1 MRRRTETMS
10 KPTFYV
16 TTPIY
21 YPSATLHIGHCYT
34 TVAADTITRYKK
46 MRGYDAYFLTGSDEH
61 GQKIERAAANA
72 GMEPIKYVDGIIASF
87 QELWKKFDINYDDF
101 IRTTQ
106 SRHEDVVCEVFNKLK
121 AKGDIYLGSYEGH
134 YCVSC
139 ETFYTETQIKEAEGV
154 CPDCGGPVD
163 IVKEESYFFKL
174 SNYADRLLEYIDA
187 NPDFIQPVSR
197 RNEMIN
203 FIKQGLEDLSV
214 SRTTFSWGIP
224 VPNDPKHVV
233 YVWLDALTNYI
244 SALGYTK
251 GDERFE
257 KYWPADVHLVGKD
270 IVRFHTIIW
279 PIMLMALDLPL
290 PKKVFAH
297 GWILV
302 NEGKMSKSK
311 GNVVDPMVL
320 ADKYSTDA
328 LRYFLLREFIFGT
341 DGNYSEDVLINRINV
356 DLANDFGNLLSRTT
370 AMITKFQDGVIVA
383 PTVKTEFDDE
393 LLELFKTVPE
403 EMAAYMEKLEF
414 HNAFASVWKIIT
426 KANKYIDE
434 CAPWALNK
442 NGEKEKLAT
451 VLYNMAEAIRIA
463 TILLTPVMPNTPAKV
478 FEQLGIAEQTELHD
492 WDALVY
498 GGIKAGTVIHRG
510 EPIFPRLEMEKE
522 EAPKQEKK
530 EKKGKEKQQ
539 KKEEKA
545 EVKEEKKAEE
555 AEGVITIDDF
565 TKVELRVGTILTAE
579 KVENADKLLK
589 FTVKIDE
596 EERTIVSGIAKY
608 YAPET
613 LIGKNVVVVANLKPA
628 KLRGIESKGMLL
640 CASKGDELELLTV
653 DIPCGGVVR

>member
-1 MRRRTETMS
+1 MS

-61 GQKIERAAANA
+61 GQKIERAAAKA

-87 QELWKKFDINYDDF
+87 QELWKKFDIDYDDF

-106 SRHEDVVCEVFNKLK
+106 PRHEDVVREVFNKLK
-121 AKGDIYLGSYEGH
+121 EKGDIYLGSYEGH

-370 AMITKFQDGVIVA
+370 AMITKFQDGVIAA

-403 EMAAYMEKLEF
+403 EMAEYMEKLEF

-478 FEQLGIAEQTELHD
+478 FAQLGIAEQTELQD
-492 WDALVY
+492 WDALAY
-498 GGIKAGTVIHRG
+498 GGIKAGTVINRG
-510 EPIFPRLEMEKE
+510 EPIFPRLELEKE

-530 EKKGKEKQQ
+530 EKKVKEKQQ
-539 KKEEKA
+539 KKEDKA
-545 EVKEEKKAEE
+545 EVKVEKKAEE
-555 AEGVITIDDF
+555 VEGVITIDDF

>member
-1 MRRRTETMS
+1 MA
-10 KPTFYV
+10 KPTFYI

-34 TVAADTITRYKK
+34 TVAADTMTRYKK

-61 GQKIERAAANA
+61 GQKIERAAAA
-72 GMEPIKYVDGIIASF
+72 ADMKPIEYVDRIIASF
-87 QELWKKFDINYDDF
+87 QKLWKKFDIDYDDF

-106 SRHEDVVCEVFNKLK
+106 PRHEEVVAEVFNKLK

-139 ETFYTETQIKEAEGV
+139 ETFYTETQIKDAEGV

-163 IVKEESYFFKL
+163 IVREESYFFKL
-174 SNYADRLLEYIDA
+174 SNYADRLLEYIDSH
-187 NPDFIQPVSR
+187 PDFIQPVSR

-203 FIKQGLEDLSV
+203 FIKQGLEDLSI

-224 VPNDPKHVV
+224 VPNDPKHVI

-279 PIMLMALDLPL
+279 PIILMALDLPL

-370 AMITKFQDGVIVA
+370 AMITKFQNGIIEA
-383 PTVKTEFDDE
+383 PAVKTEFDDE
-393 LLELFKTVPE
+393 LLELFKTVPD
-403 EMAAYMEKLEF
+403 EMAEYMEKLEF

-463 TILLTPVMPNTPAKV
+463 TILLTPIMPNTPSKV
-478 FEQLGIAEQTELHD
+478 FAQLGIADQSELHT
-492 WDALVY
+492 WESLTY
-498 GGIKAGTVIHRG
+498 GGIKAGTEIHRG
-510 EPIFPRLEMEKE
+510 EPIFPRLEVEKE
-522 EAPKQEKK
+522 DAPKEEKK
-530 EKKGKEKQQ
+530 EKKNKEKQQ
-539 KKEEKA
+539 KKQEK
-545 EVKEEKKAEE
+545 ETVKEDKKE

-565 TKVELRVGTILTAE
+565 NKVELRVGTILAAE

-589 FTVKIDE
+589 FNVKIGE

-608 YAPET
+608 YAPED
-613 LIGKNVVVVANLKPA
+613 LIGKNVVVVANLKPV
-628 KLRGIESKGMLL
+628 KLRGIESCGMLL
-640 CASKGDELELLTV
+640 CAKKDDALELITIDTITGGGTV
-653 DIPCGGVVR
+653 S

>member
-1 MRRRTETMS
+1 MA
-10 KPTFYV
+10 KPTFYI

-34 TVAADTITRYKK
+34 TVAADTMTRYKK

-61 GQKIERAAANA
+61 GQKIERAAAA
-72 GMEPIKYVDGIIASF
+72 ADMKPIEYVDRIIASF
-87 QELWKKFDINYDDF
+87 QKLWKKFDIDYDDF

-106 SRHEDVVCEVFNKLK
+106 PRHEEVVAEVFNKLK

-139 ETFYTETQIKEAEGV
+139 ETFYTETQIKDAEGV

-163 IVKEESYFFKL
+163 IVREESYFFKL
-174 SNYADRLLEYIDA
+174 SNYADRLLEYIDSH
-187 NPDFIQPVSR
+187 PDFIQPVSR

-203 FIKQGLEDLSV
+203 FIKQGLEDLSI

-224 VPNDPKHVV
+224 VPNDPKHVI

-270 IVRFHTIIW
+270 IVSFHTIIW

-370 AMITKFQDGVIVA
+370 AMITKFQNGIIEA
-383 PTVKTEFDDE
+383 PAVKTEFDDE
-393 LLELFKTVPE
+393 LLELFKTVPD
-403 EMAAYMEKLEF
+403 EMAEYMEKLEF

-463 TILLTPVMPNTPAKV
+463 TILLTPIMPNTPAKV
-478 FEQLGIAEQTELHD
+478 FAQLGIADQTELHT
-492 WDALVY
+492 WESLTY
-498 GGIKAGTVIHRG
+498 GGIKAGTEIHRG
-510 EPIFPRLEMEKE
+510 EPIFPRLEVEKE
-522 EAPKQEKK
+522 DAPKEEKK
-530 EKKGKEKQQ
+530 EKKNKEKQQ
-539 KKEEKA
+539 KKQEK
-545 EVKEEKKAEE
+545 ETVKEDKKE

-565 TKVELRVGTILTAE
+565 NKVELRVGTILAAE

-589 FTVKIDE
+589 FNVKIGE

-608 YAPET
+608 YAPED
-613 LIGKNVVVVANLKPA
+613 LIGKNVVVVANLKPV
-628 KLRGIESKGMLL
+628 KLRGIESCGMLL
-640 CASKGDELELLTV
+640 CAKKDDALELITIDTITGGGTV
-653 DIPCGGVVR
+653 S

>member
-1 MRRRTETMS
+1 MA
-10 KPTFYV
+10 KPTFYI

-34 TVAADTITRYKK
+34 TVAADTMTRYKK

-61 GQKIERAAANA
+61 GQKIERAAAA
-72 GMEPIKYVDGIIASF
+72 ADMKPIEYVDRIIASF
-87 QELWKKFDINYDDF
+87 QKLWKKFDIDYDDF

-106 SRHEDVVCEVFNKLK
+106 PRHEEVVAEVFNKLK

-139 ETFYTETQIKEAEGV
+139 ETFYTETQIKDAEGV

-163 IVKEESYFFKL
+163 IVREESYFFKL
-174 SNYADRLLEYIDA
+174 SNYADRLLEYIDSH
-187 NPDFIQPVSR
+187 PDFIQPVSR

-203 FIKQGLEDLSV
+203 FIKQGLEDLSI

-224 VPNDPKHVV
+224 VPNDPKHVI

-370 AMITKFQDGVIVA
+370 AMITKFQNGIIEA
-383 PTVKTEFDDE
+383 PAVKTEFDDE
-393 LLELFKTVPE
+393 LLELFKTVPD
-403 EMAAYMEKLEF
+403 EMAEYMEKLEF

-463 TILLTPVMPNTPAKV
+463 TILLTPIMPNTPAKV
-478 FEQLGIAEQTELHD
+478 FAQLGIADQTELHT
-492 WDALVY
+492 WESLTY
-498 GGIKAGTVIHRG
+498 GGIKAGTEIHRG
-510 EPIFPRLEMEKE
+510 EPIFPRLEVEKE
-522 EAPKQEKK
+522 DAPKEEKK
-530 EKKGKEKQQ
+530 EKKNKEKQQ
-539 KKEEKA
+539 KKQEK
-545 EVKEEKKAEE
+545 ETVKEDKKE

-565 TKVELRVGTILTAE
+565 NKVELRVGTILAAE

-589 FTVKIDE
+589 FNVKIGE

-608 YAPET
+608 YAPED
-613 LIGKNVVVVANLKPA
+613 LIGKNVVVVANLKPV
-628 KLRGIESKGMLL
+628 KLRGIESCGMLL
-640 CASKGDELELLTV
+640 CAKKDDALELITIDTITGGGTV
-653 DIPCGGVVR
+653 S

>member
-1 MRRRTETMS
+1 MA
-10 KPTFYV
+10 KPTFYI

-34 TVAADTITRYKK
+34 TVAADTMTRYKK

-61 GQKIERAAANA
+61 GQKIERAAAAAN
-72 GMEPIKYVDGIIASF
+72 MKPIEYVDRIIASF
-87 QELWKKFDINYDDF
+87 QELWKKFDIDYDDF

-106 SRHEDVVCEVFNKLK
+106 PRHEEVVAEVFNKLK
-121 AKGDIYLGSYEGH
+121 DKGDIYLGSYEGH

-139 ETFYTETQIKEAEGV
+139 ETFFTETQIKDAGGV

-163 IVKEESYFFKL
+163 IVQEESYFFKL
-174 SNYADRLLEYIDA
+174 SNYSDRLLEYIDSH
-187 NPDFIQPVSR
+187 PDFIQPVSR

-203 FIKQGLEDLSV
+203 FIKQGLEDLSI

-224 VPNDPKHVV
+224 VPNDPKHVI

-341 DGNYSEDVLINRINV
+341 DGNYSEDVLVNRINV

-370 AMITKFQDGVIVA
+370 AMITKFQNGIIEA
-383 PTVKTEFDDE
+383 PGEKTEADDE
-393 LLELFKTVPE
+393 LLELFKTVPD
-403 EMAAYMEKLEF
+403 EMAEYMEKLEF

-463 TILLTPVMPNTPAKV
+463 TILLTPIMPNTPAKV
-478 FEQLGIAEQTELHD
+478 FAQLGIADQPELHT
-492 WDALVY
+492 WESLTY
-498 GGIKAGTVIHRG
+498 GGIKAGTEIHRG
-510 EPIFPRLEMEKE
+510 EPIFPRLEVEKE
-522 EAPKQEKK
+522 DAPKEEKK
-530 EKKGKEKQQ
+530 EKKNKEKQQ
-539 KKEEKA
+539 KKQEK
-545 EVKEEKKAEE
+545 ETVKEDKKE

-565 TKVELRVGTILTAE
+565 NKVELRVGTILAAE

-589 FTVKIDE
+589 FNVKIGE

-608 YAPET
+608 YAPDD
-613 LIGKNVVVVANLKPA
+613 LVGKNVVVVANLKPV
-628 KLRGIESKGMLL
+628 KLRGIESCGMLL
-640 CASKGDELELLTV
+640 CAKKDDTLELLTV
-653 DIPCGGVVR
+653 DSITSGGTVS

>member
-1 MRRRTETMS
+1 MS

-61 GQKIERAAANA
+61 GQKIERAAAKA

-121 AKGDIYLGSYEGH
+121 EKGDIYLGSYEGH

-403 EMAAYMEKLEF
+403 EMAEYMEKLEF

-478 FEQLGIAEQTELHD
+478 FEQLGIAGQTELQD
-492 WDALVY
+492 WDALTY
-498 GGIKAGTVIHRG
+498 GGIKAGTVINRG
-510 EPIFPRLEMEKE
+510 EPIFPRLEVEKE

-530 EKKGKEKQQ
+530 EKKVKEKQQ
-539 KKEEKA
+539 KKEDKA
-545 EVKEEKKAEE
+545 EVKEEKKNESTD
-555 AEGVITIDDF
+555 GLITIDDF

-596 EERTIVSGIAKY
+596 EERTIVSGIAKH

-653 DIPCGGVVR
+653 DIPSGGVVR

>member
-1 MRRRTETMS
+1 ME
-10 KPTFYV
+10 KPTFYI

-34 TVAADTITRYKK
+34 TVAADTMTRYKK

-61 GQKIERAAANA
+61 GQKIERAAAA
-72 GMEPIKYVDGIIASF
+72 ADMKPIEYVDRIIASF
-87 QELWKKFDINYDDF
+87 QKLWKKFDIDYDDF

-106 SRHEDVVCEVFNKLK
+106 PRHEEVVAEVFNKLK

-139 ETFYTETQIKEAEGV
+139 ETFYNETQIKDAEGV

-163 IVKEESYFFKL
+163 IVREESYFFKL
-174 SNYADRLLEYIDA
+174 SNYADRLLEYIDSH
-187 NPDFIQPVSR
+187 PDFIQPVSR

-203 FIKQGLEDLSV
+203 FIKQGLEDLSI

-224 VPNDPKHVV
+224 VPNDPKHVI
-233 YVWLDALTNYI
+233 YVWLDDLTNYI

-341 DGNYSEDVLINRINV
+341 DGNYSEDVLVNRINV

-370 AMITKFQDGVIVA
+370 AMITKFQNGIIEA
-383 PTVKTEFDDE
+383 PAVKTEFDDE
-393 LLELFKTVPE
+393 LLELFKTVPD
-403 EMAAYMEKLEF
+403 EMAEYMEKLEF

-463 TILLTPVMPNTPAKV
+463 TILLTPIMPNTPAKV
-478 FEQLGIAEQTELHD
+478 FAQLGIADQTELHT
-492 WDALVY
+492 WDSLTY
-498 GGIKAGTVIHRG
+498 GGIKAGTEIHRG
-510 EPIFPRLEMEKE
+510 EPIFPRLEVEKE
-522 EAPKQEKK
+522 DAPKEEKK
-530 EKKGKEKQQ
+530 EKKNKEKQQ
-539 KKEEKA
+539 KKQEKEA
-545 EVKEEKKAEE
+545 AKEDKKE

-565 TKVELRVGTILTAE
+565 NKVELRVGTILAAE

-589 FTVKIDE
+589 FNVKIGE

-608 YAPET
+608 YAPED
-613 LIGKNVVVVANLKPA
+613 LIGKNVVVVANLKPV
-628 KLRGIESKGMLL
+628 KLRGIESCGMLL
-640 CASKGDELELLTV
+640 CAKKDDALELITIDTITGGGTV
-653 DIPCGGVVR
+653 S

>member
-1 MRRRTETMS
+1 MA
-10 KPTFYV
+10 KPTFYI

-34 TVAADTITRYKK
+34 TVAADTMTRYKK

-61 GQKIERAAANA
+61 GQKIERAAAA
-72 GMEPIKYVDGIIASF
+72 ADMKPIEYVDRIIASF
-87 QELWKKFDINYDDF
+87 QKLWKKFDIDYDDF

-106 SRHEDVVCEVFNKLK
+106 PRHEEVVAEVFNKLK

-139 ETFYTETQIKEAEGV
+139 ETFYTETQIKDAEGV

-163 IVKEESYFFKL
+163 IVREESYFFKL
-174 SNYADRLLEYIDA
+174 SNYADRLLEYIDSH
-187 NPDFIQPVSR
+187 PDFIQPVSR

-203 FIKQGLEDLSV
+203 FIKQGLEDLSI

-224 VPNDPKHVV
+224 VPNDPKHVI

-370 AMITKFQDGVIVA
+370 AMITKFQNGIIEA
-383 PTVKTEFDDE
+383 PAVKTEFDDE
-393 LLELFKTVPE
+393 LLELFKTVPD
-403 EMAAYMEKLEF
+403 EMAEYMEKLEF

-463 TILLTPVMPNTPAKV
+463 TILLTPIMPNTPAKV
-478 FEQLGIAEQTELHD
+478 FAQLGIADQSELHT
-492 WDALVY
+492 WESLTY
-498 GGIKAGTVIHRG
+498 GGIKAGTEIHRG
-510 EPIFPRLEMEKE
+510 EPIFPRLEVEKE
-522 EAPKQEKK
+522 DAPKEEKK
-530 EKKGKEKQQ
+530 EKKNKEKQQ
-539 KKEEKA
+539 KKQEK
-545 EVKEEKKAEE
+545 ETVKEDKKE

-565 TKVELRVGTILTAE
+565 NKVELRVGTILAAE

-589 FTVKIDE
+589 FNVKIGE
-596 EERTIVSGIAKY
+596 EERTIVSGLAKY
-608 YAPET
+608 YAPED
-613 LIGKNVVVVANLKPA
+613 LIGKNVVVVANLKPV
-628 KLRGIESKGMLL
+628 KLRGIESCGMLL
-640 CASKGDELELLTV
+640 CAKKDDALELITIDTITGGGTV
-653 DIPCGGVVR
+653 S

>member
-1 MRRRTETMS
+1 MA
-10 KPTFYV
+10 KPTFYI

-34 TVAADTITRYKK
+34 TVAADTMTRYKK

-61 GQKIERAAANA
+61 GQKIERAAAA
-72 GMEPIKYVDGIIASF
+72 ADMKPIEYVDRIIASF
-87 QELWKKFDINYDDF
+87 QELWKKFDIDYDDF

-106 SRHEDVVCEVFNKLK
+106 PRHEEVVAEVFNKLK

-139 ETFYTETQIKEAEGV
+139 ETFYTETQIKDAGGV

-163 IVKEESYFFKL
+163 IVREESYFFKL
-174 SNYADRLLEYIDA
+174 SNYSDRLLEYIDA

-203 FIKQGLEDLSV
+203 FIKQGLEDLSI

-224 VPNDPKHVV
+224 VPGDPKHVI

-370 AMITKFQDGVIVA
+370 AMITKFQNGIIEA
-383 PTVKTEFDDE
+383 PAVKTEFDDE
-393 LLELFKTVPE
+393 LLELFKTVPD
-403 EMAAYMEKLEF
+403 EMAEYMEKLEF

-463 TILLTPVMPNTPAKV
+463 TILLTPIMPNTPAKV
-478 FEQLGIAEQTELHD
+478 FAQLGIADQSELHT
-492 WDALVY
+492 WESLTY
-498 GGIKAGTVIHRG
+498 GGIKAGTEIHRG
-510 EPIFPRLEMEKE
+510 EPIFPRLEVEKE
-522 EAPKQEKK
+522 DAPKEEKK
-530 EKKGKEKQQ
+530 EKKNKEKQQ
-539 KKEEKA
+539 KKQEK
-545 EVKEEKKAEE
+545 ETVKEEKKE

-565 TKVELRVGTILTAE
+565 NKVELRVGTILAAE

-589 FTVKIDE
+589 FNVKIGE

-608 YAPET
+608 YAPED
-613 LIGKNVVVVANLKPA
+613 LIGKNVVVVANLKPV
-628 KLRGIESKGMLL
+628 KLRGIESCGMLL
-640 CASKGDELELLTV
+640 CAKKDDALELITV
-653 DIPCGGVVR
+653 DTITGGGTVS

>member
-1 MRRRTETMS
+1 MA
-10 KPTFYV
+10 KPTFYI

-34 TVAADTITRYKK
+34 TVAADTMTRYKK

-61 GQKIERAAANA
+61 GQKIERAAAAAN
-72 GMEPIKYVDGIIASF
+72 MKPIEYVDGIIASF
-87 QELWKKFDINYDDF
+87 QELWKKFDIDYDDF

-106 SRHEDVVCEVFNKLK
+106 PRHEETVAEVFRRLK

-139 ETFYTETQIKEAEGV
+139 ETFYTETQIHDADGV

-163 IVKEESYFFKL
+163 IVQEESYFFKL
-174 SNYADRLLEYIDA
+174 SNYADRLLAYIDEH
-187 NPDFIQPVSR
+187 PDFIQPVAR

-203 FIKQGLEDLSV
+203 FIKQGLEDLSI

-224 VPNDPKHVV
+224 VPDDPKHVI

-244 SALGYTK
+244 SALGYGK

-370 AMITKFQDGVIVA
+370 AMISKFQDGIIEA
-383 PTVKTEFDDE
+383 PGVKTEFDDE
-393 LLELFKTVPE
+393 LLELFKTVPD
-403 EMAAYMEKLEF
+403 EMADYMEKLEF
-414 HNAFASVWKIIT
+414 HNAFAAVWKIIT

-463 TILLTPVMPNTPAKV
+463 TILLTPIMPNTPAKV
-478 FEQLGIAEQTELHD
+478 FAQLGIDAEPELHT
-492 WDALVY
+492 WESLNY
-498 GGIKAGTVIHRG
+498 GGIKAGTETHRG
-510 EPIFPRLEMEKE
+510 DPIFPRLEVEKDD
-522 EAPKQEKK
+522 APKGEKK
-530 EKKGKEKQQ
+530 EKKNKEKQQ
-539 KKEEKA
+539 KKQEKA
-545 EVKEEKKAEE
+545 AVKEEKKETV
-555 AEGVITIDDF
+555 GVITIDDF
-565 TKVELRVGTILTAE
+565 SKVSLRVGTILGAE

-589 FTVKIDE
+589 CRVQIGE

-608 YAPET
+608 YAPEDLT
-613 LIGKNVVVVANLKPA
+613 GKNVIVVANLKPV
-628 KLRGIESKGMLL
+628 KLRGIESCGMLL
-640 CASKGDELELLTV
+640 CAEKGDALELITV
-653 DIPCGGVVR
+653 DSIASGGTVR

>member
-1 MRRRTETMS
+1 MS
-10 KPTFYV
+10 KPTFYI

-34 TVAADTITRYKK
+34 TVAADTMTRYKK

-61 GQKIERAAANA
+61 GQKIQRSAEAAN
-72 GMEPIKYVDGIIASF
+72 MEPLKYVDGIIATF
-87 QELWKKFDINYDDF
+87 QELWGKFDIDYDDF

-106 SRHEDVVCEVFNKLK
+106 PRHEEVVQAIFEKLQ
-121 AKGDIYLGSYEGH
+121 AQGDIYLGSYQGH

-139 ETFYTETQIKEAEGV
+139 ETFFTDTQIKDSQGK
-154 CPDCGGPVD
+154 CPDCGGNVD
-163 IVKEESYFFKL
+163 LIKEESYFFKMEK
-174 SNYADRLLEYIDA
+174 YAQRLLDYIDK

-203 FIKQGLEDLSV
+203 FVKQGLDDLSI

-224 VPNDPKHVV
+224 VPKDPKHVI

-251 GDERFE
+251 EDDEKFK

-328 LRYFLLREFIFGT
+328 LRYFLLREFVFGS
-341 DGNYSEDVLINRINV
+341 DGNYSEDILISRINV

-370 AMITKFQDGVIVA
+370 AMVEKFQGGKVLQPQD
-383 PTVKTEFDDE
+383 KTEFDDE
-393 LLELFKTVPE
+393 LMNLFKNVPQ
-403 EMAAYMEKLEF
+403 EMADAMEKLEF
-414 HNAFASVWKIIT
+414 NNALAAIWKIVS

-434 CAPWALNK
+434 AAPWALNK
-442 NGEKEKLAT
+442 NGDTAKLAT
-451 VLYNMAEAIRIA
+451 VLYNMAEALRFS
-463 TILLTPVMPNTPAKV
+463 TIMLSPFMPKTPAKV
-478 FEQLGIAEQTELHD
+478 WAQLGISEKTEIQT
-492 WDALVY
+492 WDSLEY
-498 GGIKAGTVIHRG
+498 GKIPENTTVDRG
-510 EPIFPRLEMEKE
+510 EPIFPRLEVIKDE
-522 EAPKQEKK
+522 EADAQ
-530 EKKGKEKQQ
+530 
-539 KKEEKA
+539 KA
-545 EVKEEKKAEE
+545 EAAKLKAEKKAKKE
-555 AEGVITIDDF
+555 ADQ
-565 TKVELRVGTILTAE
+565 K
-579 KVENADKLLK
+579 KK
-589 FTVKIDE
+589 
-596 EERTIVSGIAKY
+596 
-608 YAPET
+608 
-613 LIGKNVVVVANLKPA
+613 
-628 KLRGIESKGMLL
+628 
-640 CASKGDELELLTV
+640 
-653 DIPCGGVVR
+653 

>member
-1 MRRRTETMS
+1 MS
-10 KPTFYV
+10 KPTFYI

-34 TVAADTITRYKK
+34 TVAADTMTRYKK

-61 GQKIERAAANA
+61 GQKIERAAEKA
-72 GMEPIKYVDGIIASF
+72 GMEPIKYVDGIIESF
-87 QELWKKFDINYDDF
+87 QELWRKFDINYDDF

-106 SRHEDVVCEVFNKLK
+106 PRHEEVVKKIFQKLLDQ
-121 AKGDIYLGSYEGH
+121 GDIYLGSYEGH

-139 ETFYTETQIKEAEGV
+139 ETFFTETQINDAGGV

-163 IVKEESYFFKL
+163 ILKEESYFFKL
-174 SNYADRLLEYIDA
+174 SNYADRLLKHIEEH
-187 NPDFIQPVSR
+187 PDFIQPVSR

-214 SRTTFSWGIP
+214 SRTSFSWGIP
-224 VPNDPKHVV
+224 VPEDPKHVI
-233 YVWLDALTNYI
+233 YVWLDALSNYI
-244 SALGYTK
+244 TALGYTK

-257 KYWPADVHLVGKD
+257 KYWPADVQLVGKD

-311 GNVVDPMVL
+311 GNVVDPMIL

-328 LRYFLLREFIFGT
+328 LRYFLLREFIFGA
-341 DGNYSEDVLINRINV
+341 DGNYSEDILINRINV

-370 AMITKFQDGVIVA
+370 AMIAKFQGGIIEA
-383 PTVKTEFDDE
+383 PSVKTEFDDE
-393 LLELFKTVPE
+393 LLELFKTVPD
-403 EMAAYMEKLEF
+403 EMAEYMEKLEF

-426 KANKYIDE
+426 RANKYIDE

-451 VLYNMAEAIRIA
+451 VLYNMAEAIRIS
-463 TILLTPVMPNTPAKV
+463 TVLLTPVMPNTPAKV
-478 FEQLGIAEQTELHD
+478 YSQLGIADAPELHS
-492 WDALVY
+492 WDALAY
-498 GGIKAGTVIHRG
+498 GGIKAGTEIHRG
-510 EPIFPRLEMEKE
+510 EPIFPRLELE
-522 EAPKQEKK
+522 EDEPKQEKK
-530 EKKGKEKQQ
+530 EKKNKEKAV

-545 EVKEEKKAEE
+545 ASKSDKKELP
-555 AEGVITIDDF
+555 EGVISIEDF
-565 TKVELRVGTILTAE
+565 ARVELRVGTVLACE

-589 FTVKIDE
+589 STVRIGD
-596 EERTIVSGIAKY
+596 EERTIVSGIASY
-608 YAPET
+608 YAPDD
-613 LIGKNVVVVANLKPA
+613 LIDKNVVVVANLKPA
-628 KLRGIESKGMLL
+628 KLRGIESRGMLL
-640 CASKGDELELLTV
+640 CAEKDGKLELLTL
-653 DIPCGGVVR
+653 DNITSGGTVR

>member
-1 MRRRTETMS
+1 MS
-10 KPTFYV
+10 KPTYYI

-34 TVAADTITRYKK
+34 TVAADTMTRYKK

-61 GQKIERAAANA
+61 GQKIERAAAAA
-72 GMEPIKYVDGIIASF
+72 GMEPIRYVDGIIETF
-87 QELWKKFDINYDDF
+87 RELWRKFDIDYSDF

-106 SRHEDVVCEVFNKLK
+106 PRHEEVVQKIFRKLK
-121 AKGDIYLGSYEGH
+121 DKGDIYLGAYEGH

-139 ETFYTETQIKEAEGV
+139 ETFFTETQIKDAGGV
-154 CPDCGGPVD
+154 CPDCGGKVD

-174 SNYADRLLEYIDA
+174 DNYAERLLRYIDE

-203 FIKQGLEDLSV
+203 FIKQGLEDLSI

-224 VPNDPKHVV
+224 VPDDPKHVI

-251 GDERFE
+251 NDERFE
-257 KYWPADVHLVGKD
+257 RYWPADVHLVGKD

-311 GNVVDPMVL
+311 GNVVDPMIL

-341 DGNYSEDVLINRINV
+341 DGNYSEDILINRINV

-370 AMITKFQDGVIVA
+370 AMITKFQGGIIKA
-383 PTVKTEFDDE
+383 PAKKTEHDDE

-403 EMAAYMEKLEF
+403 EMATCMEKLEF
-414 HNAFASVWKIIT
+414 HNALTAVWKIVT

-442 NGEKEKLAT
+442 SGNSEELAT
-451 VLYNMAEAIRIA
+451 VLYNLAEAIRIS

-478 FEQLGIAEQTELHD
+478 FVQLGIEDKPELGE
-492 WDALVY
+492 WQALAY
-498 GGIKAGTVIHRG
+498 GGIPAGTEIHRG
-510 EPIFPRLEMEKE
+510 DPIFPRIEAETE
-522 EAPKQEKK
+522 ETVKVEKK
-530 EKKGKEKQQ
+530 NKPQ
-539 KKEEKA
+539 KKDTKNEQKRENA
-545 EVKEEKKAEE
+545 DNC
-555 AEGVITIDDF
+555 ITIDDF
-565 TKVELRVGTILTAE
+565 AKVELKVGKILRAE
-579 KVENADKLLK
+579 KVEKADRLLK
-589 FTVKIDE
+589 FTVRVGE

-608 YAPET
+608 YDPTE
-613 LIGKNVVVVANLKPA
+613 LIGKNVAVVANLKPA
-628 KLRGIESKGMLL
+628 KLRGIESQGMLL
-640 CASKGDELELLTV
+640 CAEKGDQLELITI
-653 DIPCGGVVR
+653 DTIDDGGRIR